1 MNKYKVK
8 ISHVFSEVMD
18 IEAASEEEAKEKAKI
33 ELQRED
39 RPAAPQYET
48 TLPVEHWPVITEDRY
63 NEMIEKYKEELGK
76 QEETSNI
83 ITPSI
88 ITP

>member
-1 MNKYKVK
+1 MNKYKIK
-8 ISHVFSEVMD
+8 ISHVFSEIIDV
-18 IEAASEEEAKEKAKI
+18 EAANEEEAREKAKI

-48 TLPVEHWPVITEDRY
+48 TLPVEHWPVITEDKY
-63 NEMIEKYKEELGK
+63 NEMIEKYKEELAK
-76 QEETSNI
+76 SEEESNI
-83 ITPSI
+83 IMPEI